1 MVGKALRASSVNRI
15 GAALSGINPAAM
27 ALIAFAMAAALGA
40 IGGIVVAPQN
50 TTYVEAGL
58 MLGLNGFVAAAIGG
72 FRSQLVTVIGG
83 IGLGI
88 LEQFAIRV
96 DWGPFSSGYANAIGL
111 VVLVVVLLARS
122 GKLAAEE
129 RTS

>member
-1 MVGKALRASSVNRI
+1 
-15 GAALSGINPAAM
+15 M

-50 TTYVEAGL
+50 TTWVEAGL

-72 FRSQLVTVIGG
+72 FRSQVITVVGG
-83 IGLGI
+83 IGLGV

-96 DWGPFSSGYANAIGL
+96 DWGPFSSGYANGLAL
-111 VVLVVVLLARS
+111 VVLLIVLLARS
-122 GKLAAEE
+122 GKLAEEE
-129 RTS
+129 RAS